1 MSKIQFEKEQLDA
14 INARKGHFLVSAS
27 AGSGKTSVL
36 GQRATNIILE
46 GTPIKRLLILTFAKK
61 AAGEMAE
68 RIKKNLI
75 ENDRMDLANE
85 IDLANIQTFDA
96 FSLAIV
102 KKYHNYLGIDRDVNV
117 LDTTVAEVLRKRYLD
132 EIFTRL
138 YNEQNGDF
146 IKLISHFVLKQ
157 DANLKSNIL
166 SIYKKIELIVDEKDY
181 LEHFENN
188 FFSKQYI
195 EKIIQDN
202 FDDAKRL
209 LKEAICI
216 LEDEHDELLIDV
228 TSYIQSFYNAK
239 NHDELRL
246 LFLNKANF
254 PAKGKKWSIELK
266 NAHSIAK
273 AKFSEAESYFID
285 VDNYNNT
292 VSAFLKNQDEAKII
306 IEIVKELFAKFLSF
320 KKLHNIYEFVD
331 ISKMLIRLLEIEEVR
346 KEIKNKFDYIMIDEY
361 QDTSDI
367 QERAMNLLDDNNVFQ
382 VGDVKQSIY
391 GFRNANPNIFL
402 NKFNDYQKQIG
413 GKLISLNKNFRSSA
427 EVIEMNNFI
436 FSKIMKPPLSNF
448 DYRPLHI
455 MKIGSDKNRSN
466 DDGLKI
472 LIYKKS
478 DNNKEKEA
486 HIIAQDILSKM
497 KQNHSLSF
505 NDFSILTQTK
515 SNFTL
520 LKKILT
526 SYGIPLRAEYDPKV
540 DDEDTFVI
548 IKNLFE
554 LINIYS
560 DDTKKATYY
569 HRFVSV
575 LRSFLYQVSD
585 ENLSSFAKLRNY
597 SSFELEH
604 IVHELNSKKDALSL
618 KDLTL
623 LMYDKFNLYEK
634 VRTVPNITR
643 SFTIMDKMYHF
654 AVSFDDLMM
663 NLDDLVLFFNDLT
676 KFDISLQ
683 IDDNSTNE
691 NVVKL
696 MTIHASKGLEFPI
709 VYFPYLNLRGKND
722 TDTILFDAEYGLF
735 LPNYDYYYLRSPLKI
750 AIDKKLKSEL
760 AREKL
765 RLFYVGLTR
774 AKKNNILILP
784 KNAVK
789 NPKLLDS
796 STSIF
801 SRYVNAFIFD
811 KDGSFESCLDISSL
825 DDISSENFSFA
836 SDKSM
841 TIVPQKFILKDI
853 LVPTVKRQKP
863 LRASKELDAADSNI
877 LSLGE
882 ELHSY
887 MEYVDFKNVNLDFIL
902 DEKKK
907 DIIRQFLKCDFFK
920 NANKAVAKHEFRF
933 FDEENDVHG
942 IIDLLLIY
950 EDHIDIIDYKVANI
964 DDESYD
970 EQLKIYQ
977 NYIKKLTNLPVKMY
991 LASIIKGRVREVKG

>member
-46 GTPIKRLLILTFAKK
+46 GTPVKRLLILTFAKK

-75 ENDRMDLANE
+75 ENGRLDLANE

-96 FSLAIV
+96 FSLVIV
-102 KKYHNYLGIDRDVNV
+102 KKYHNYLGIDSDVNV

-132 EIFTRL
+132 EIFNRL
-138 YNEQNGDF
+138 YSEQNEDF

-157 DANLKSNIL
+157 DTNLKANIL

-181 LEHFENN
+181 LENFEKY

-195 EKIIQDN
+195 EKIIQTN
-202 FDDAKRL
+202 FNNAKRL
-209 LKEAICI
+209 LKEAINI
-216 LEDEHDELLIDV
+216 LEDEHDEALI
-228 TSYIQSFYNAK
+228 SAIKYIQSFYNAK

-246 LFLNKANF
+246 LFFNKSNF
-254 PAKGKKWSIELK
+254 PAKGRKWSIELK
-266 NAHSIAK
+266 NAHSLAK
-273 AKFSEAESYFID
+273 AKFSEAEAYFID
-285 VDNYNNT
+285 VDNYDNT
-292 VSAFLKNQDEAKII
+292 INSFLENRNEAKII
-306 IEIVKELFAKFLSF
+306 IDIVKELFAKFLSF

-346 KEIKNKFDYIMIDEY
+346 KEIRNKFDYIMIDEY

-367 QERAMNLLDDNNVFQ
+367 QERAMNLLDNDNVFQ
-382 VGDVKQSIY
+382 VGDIKQSIY
-391 GFRNANPNIFL
+391 GFRNANPSIFL
-402 NKFNDYQKQIG
+402 NKFNDYQKQKG
-413 GKLISLNKNFRSSA
+413 GKLISLNKNFRSSPN
-427 EVIEMNNFI
+427 VIEMNNFI

-448 DYRPLHI
+448 DYSPLHI
-455 MKIGSDKNRSN
+455 MQIGNEKNRCN
-466 DDGLKI
+466 VDGLKI
-472 LIYKKS
+472 LIYNKS
-478 DNNKEKEA
+478 NNNKEKEA
-486 HIIAQDILSKM
+486 HIIAQDILLKM
-497 KQNHSLSF
+497 RQNPSLSYK
-505 NDFSILTQTK
+505 DFAILTQTK
-515 SNFTL
+515 SNFDI

-526 SYGIPLRAEYDPKV
+526 TYAIPLRAEYDPKV
-540 DDEDTFVI
+540 DDEDTFVV

-560 DDTKKATYY
+560 DNTKKATYY
-569 HRFVSV
+569 HRFISI

-585 ENLSSFAKLRNY
+585 QDLSLFANLRNY
-597 SSFELEH
+597 FSFELEH
-604 IVHELNSKKDALSL
+604 VLNELNSKKDALSL
-618 KDLTL
+618 GDLTL
-623 LMYDKFNLYEK
+623 LIYDKFNLYEK
-634 VRTVPNITR
+634 VRTIPNISR
-643 SFTIMDKMYHF
+643 SFTILDKIYHF

-663 NLDDLVLFFNDLT
+663 NLNDLVLFFDDLN

-683 IDDNSTNE
+683 IDDNNTSN

-709 VYFPYLNLRGKND
+709 VYFPYLDLRGKND

-750 AIDKKLKSEL
+750 VIDKKIKSEL

-765 RLFYVGLTR
+765 RVFYVGLTR
-774 AKKNNILILP
+774 AKKNNVLIIP
-784 KNAVK
+784 KNTVET
-789 NPKLLDS
+789 PKLLDS
-796 STSIF
+796 STSTF

-811 KDGSFESCLDISSL
+811 KEGSYDPNLDITSIDDSSL
-825 DDISSENFSFA
+825 EKFSFVNEECRQ
-836 SDKSM
+836 
-841 TIVPQKFILKDI
+841 IVPHQFVLKDI
-853 LVPTVKRQKP
+853 LVPTVQMKKS
-863 LRASKELDAADSNI
+863 LRASKESDAADSNI

-950 EDHIDIIDYKVANI
+950 EDHIDIIDYKFANI